1 MHSTL
6 VRDVTPYNQD
16 MVVDLLKQHS
26 ASFQRRKHMSSQAKS
41 MSESVVANTPA
52 RTELSMSYRILIVV
66 GLAVGA
72 MLGFG
77 GKFFP
82 AGPPRN
88 VAHALSSLGI
98 IMGSALLAAWFAR
111 QGKST
116 VSVGFALL
124 ALAEGIILSGLFL
137 LASTPTFPGVAYT
150 FAAGVAL
157 YAVALPLASVPRAFP
172 LWTRIVGTLA
182 AIPFAAHALLWLLGL
197 SPASSGPLASIG
209 YVLLIVAMV
218 GWMITIL
225 RAAPSSQR

>member
-1 MHSTL
+1 
-6 VRDVTPYNQD
+6 
-16 MVVDLLKQHS
+16 
-26 ASFQRRKHMSSQAKS
+26 MSSQANS
-41 MSESVVANTPA
+41 MSEPVVANMPT
-52 RTELSMSYRILIVV
+52 RTESSMSYRILIVV
-66 GLAVGA
+66 GLAIGA
-72 MLGFG
+72 VLGFG
-77 GKFFP
+77 GKFLP
-82 AGPPRN
+82 VGPPRN

-98 IMGSALLAAWFAR
+98 ILGSALLAAWFAR

-137 LASTPTFPGVAYT
+137 LAGAPTFPGAYT

-157 YAVALPLASVPRAFP
+157 YAVALPLASVPPAFP
-172 LWTRIVGTLA
+172 LWTRITGALA

-209 YVLLIVAMV
+209 YVLLIVSFV
-218 GWMITIL
+218 GWIITVL